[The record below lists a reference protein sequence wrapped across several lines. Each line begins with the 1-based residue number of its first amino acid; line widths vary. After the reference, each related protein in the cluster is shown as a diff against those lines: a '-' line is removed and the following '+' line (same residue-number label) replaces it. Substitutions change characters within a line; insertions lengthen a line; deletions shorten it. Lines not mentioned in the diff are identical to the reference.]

1 MSRRYQTSRKAVVG
15 LAGAALTVAV
25 VLIVGGCATAPKQV
39 ETKLVWPPP
48 PGVARIQFVRSIVS
62 DEDLEHDT
70 TATQKILNL
79 LGGDKPSTNQFA
91 EPTGIAVSEDGNRIY
106 VSDIMQRAVYIF
118 DFGNKSFFK
127 IDSINAPGAVAL
139 DAQENLYV
147 VETLDKK
154 IAVYGRDR
162 NQIKEITDPSVER
175 PVGIAID
182 KQRGRIYLVDTGTAK
197 TTNFTVKIFDLDG
210 KLIGHIGNG
219 QGVKPGQFIYPTYA
233 CVDSA
238 GNVYVSDSFNGRV
251 QKFDPDGK
259 YLMTYGQRG
268 DAWGEFDKPKGVA
281 VDGFGNLYVVDAGW
295 SNVQIFNPKGQI
307 LLFFGGRGGY
317 PGLLRNP
324 NPIAIDKHNRIYV
337 GDFLNARVEVYDLV
351 NTTAADSYLEPPPG
365 KPGASPGA
373 AGKK

>member
-1 MSRRYQTSRKAVVG
+1 MRRAYQFSERAVVRSAVTA
-15 LAGAALTVAV
+15 LCAAAL
-25 VLIVGGCATAPKQV
+25 LIVGGCATAPKPV

-48 PGVARIQFVRSIVS
+48 PGVARIQFVRSIAS

-70 TATQKILNL
+70 TTTQKILNF
-79 LGGDKPSTNQFA
+79 LGGDKPTSNQFA
-91 EPTGIAVSEDGNRIY
+91 EPTGIALSDDGSRIY

-118 DFGNKSFFK
+118 DFGAKSFFK
-127 IDSINAPGAVAL
+127 IDSINAPGGVAL

-154 IAVYGRDR
+154 IVVYGRDR
-162 NQIKEITDPSVER
+162 TLIREITDPSVER

-182 KQRGRIYLVDTGTAK
+182 KQRGRIYLVDTGTNK
-197 TTNFTVKIFDLDG
+197 TTDFTVKIFDLDG
-210 KLIGHIGNG
+210 TLRGHIGNG

-233 CVDSA
+233 CVDAA

-281 VDGFGNLYVVDAGW
+281 VDSFGNLYVVDAGW

-351 NTTAADSYLEPPPG
+351 NTTAADSYIEPPPG
-365 KPGASPGA
+365 RPGASAGA
-373 AGKK
+373 AAKK